1 MTIKKTDKQL
11 REETRARRAK
21 QDLKNTPL
29 PLKRGRS
36 SPTRYLLLFKKLIH
50 VKFLILKLKAKS

>member
-1 MTIKKTDKQL
+1 MLRIFRVILVIMTIKKTDKQL

-29 PLKRGRS
+29 P
-36 SPTRYLLLFKKLIH
+36 
-50 VKFLILKLKAKS
+50 VK